1 MILKLIRWVRG
12 YVVFAV
18 SGRFPERFIN
28 LLNINGI
35 VYWDLLPEK
44 GGYRGTMLLSD
55 YRSIRSLARRADVRL
70 RVKKRM
76 GLVFFIRKYRRRK
89 GLFIGA
95 VVAALLIAFLS
106 QFIWVVRF
114 DGASSLSESE
124 LRKVLSDS
132 GFHVGVLKSAVDF
145 DSLERNML
153 LKFPEIRWL
162 SINTM
167 NNVATVE
174 IREKHKAPE
183 PADIS
188 KPCNIKAAFDG
199 VITKTTVY
207 NGKLETQ
214 KGSAVSK
221 NQLLVSAVIEGTNED
236 LTYVHSDAEIFAD
249 VRVNKEFDIPVKNYN
264 IVNTD
269 NYIEKSKA
277 NLLWFSFP
285 WKLAVPENGVE
296 VNNFYTY
303 ALSGG
308 GVNLPL
314 GKSTTHSFYLQQNEN
329 ILTDSKAKELLRKQS
344 ALYECFCEPKSRV
357 KSRDVKYLISDDS
370 ATVKVNYVFN
380 KDIGVEQEL
389 VVKR

>member
-1 MILKLIRWVRG
+1 MILKLIRWIRG

-28 LLNINGI
+28 LLNMNGI
-35 VYWDLLPEK
+35 VYWDLLPEN
-44 GGYRGTMLLSD
+44 GGYHGTMLLSD
-55 YRSIRSLARRADVRL
+55 YRSIRRLARRAGVRL
-70 RVKKRM
+70 RVKKRR

-95 VVAALLIAFLS
+95 VAAALIIAFLS
-106 QFIWVVRF
+106 QFIWVIRF
-114 DGASSLSESE
+114 EGASGLSESE
-124 LRKVLSDS
+124 LRKALSDN
-132 GFHVGVLKSAVDF
+132 GFHTGVLKSSVDF

-162 SINTM
+162 SVNTM

-174 IREKHKAPE
+174 IREKHRAPE
-183 PADIS
+183 PPDQS

-236 LTYVHSDAEIFAD
+236 LTYVRSDAEIFAD
-249 VRVNKEFDIPVKNYN
+249 VRVNKEFNIPITNYN
-264 IVNTD
+264 ITGAD

-277 NLLWFSFP
+277 NFLWFSFP
-285 WKLAVPENGVE
+285 WQLAVPQNGVE
-296 VNNFYTY
+296 VSNFYTY

-308 GVNLPL
+308 EINLPL
-314 GKSTTHSFYLQQNEN
+314 GKSTSHRFYLEKNEKK
-329 ILTDSKAKELLRKQS
+329 LTNNEAKELLRTRA
-344 ALYECFCEPKSRV
+344 ALFECFCEPKSRV
-357 KSRDVKYLISDDS
+357 KSRDVKYLISDNN
-370 ATVKVNYVFN
+370 ATLKINYILN

>member
-1 MILKLIRWVRG
+1 MILKLIRWLRG

-28 LLNINGI
+28 LLNMNGI
-35 VYWDLLPEK
+35 LYWDLLPDK
-44 GGYRGTMLLSD
+44 NGYRGTMLLSD
-55 YRSIRSLARRADVRL
+55 YRSIRPLARRAGVRL
-70 RVKKRM
+70 RVKHRT

-89 GLFIGA
+89 GLLIGA
-95 VVAALLIAFLS
+95 VAAALLIAFLS

-114 DGASSLSESE
+114 DGAESLSESE
-124 LRKVLSDS
+124 LRKVLGDS
-132 GFHVGVLKSAVDF
+132 GFHVGVLKNSVDF

-153 LKFPEIRWL
+153 LKFPEIRWI
-162 SINTM
+162 SVNTM

-174 IREKHKAPE
+174 IREKHRAPE
-183 PADIS
+183 PTDKD

-249 VRVNKEFDIPVKNYN
+249 VIVNKEFNIPLENYN
-264 IVNTD
+264 IESTENFV
-269 NYIEKSKA
+269 EKSNA
-277 NLLWFSFP
+277 NFLWFSFP
-285 WKLAVPENGVE
+285 WKLAVPESGAE

-303 ALSGG
+303 ALSFGG
-308 GVNLPL
+308 TDLPL
-314 GKSTTHSFYLQQNEN
+314 GKSVTHSFYLSQNEN
-329 ILTDSKAKELLRKQS
+329 LLTENEAKELLRKQS
-344 ALYECFCEPKSRV
+344 ALYECFSEPKSRV
-357 KSRDVKYLISDDS
+357 KSRNIKYKISDNS
-370 ATVKVNYVFN
+370 VTLKVNYIFN

-389 VVKR
+389 VVK